1 MTDALDECKATFRFI
16 KEIHNCPDLWD
27 ISSPVYKRHKKQA
40 NKNGTAVTVH
50 SKGGISAN
58 IQFRPN
64 LYIFPA
70 LSVSS
75 PAINIK

>member
-1 MTDALDECKATFRFI
+1 MADALDECEATFRFI
-16 KEIHNCPDLWD
+16 KEILNYPDLWD
-27 ISSPVYKRHKKQA
+27 MSSPVYKRHKKQA
-40 NKNGTAVTVH
+40 NKNGTAATVH
-50 SKGGISAN
+50 SKEGISAN

-75 PAINIK
+75 LAINTK